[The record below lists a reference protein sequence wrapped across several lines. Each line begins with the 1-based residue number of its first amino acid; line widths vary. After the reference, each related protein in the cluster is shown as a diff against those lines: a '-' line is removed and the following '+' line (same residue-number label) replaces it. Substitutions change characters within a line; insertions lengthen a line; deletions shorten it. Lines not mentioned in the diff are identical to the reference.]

1 MYLSR
6 YSAKL
11 KQKLSLSLYY
21 KNDIGA
27 SLLRKA
33 DDFLSGE
40 WSWAVLVDFIANRMC
55 LGIKNEFALF
65 GAHFHYIFV
74 SILVNSNVCK

>member
-1 MYLSR
+1 M
-6 YSAKL
+6 
-11 KQKLSLSLYY
+11 YY

-40 WSWAVLVDFIANRMC
+40 WRFDFVIA
-55 LGIKNEFALF
+55 I
-65 GAHFHYIFV
+65 
-74 SILVNSNVCK
+74 